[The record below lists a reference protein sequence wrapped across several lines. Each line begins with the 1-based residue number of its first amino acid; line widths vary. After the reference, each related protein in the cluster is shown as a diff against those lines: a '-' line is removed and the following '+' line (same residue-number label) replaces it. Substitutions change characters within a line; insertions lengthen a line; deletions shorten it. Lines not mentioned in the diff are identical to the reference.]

1 MDPVDLVSFLQ
12 HAPIVKDDI
21 VLLSILADV
30 WEPLPVQCLAQNFV
44 SLTSSYTAADVA
56 QAFRAALDTITA
68 RPGSYDEADVCS
80 HHYDVLCMGGMCRHF
95 GFRNVGKRLGLLEHV
110 DDDAPRLVARHKKY
124 YLGKSRDQ
132 FVYTG
137 STNILQKLLDHRSAH
152 PKVMKTAWKK
162 ARSGDAEGCVQ
173 EIRRWV
179 HHPSVPS
186 ELSWGVQGDSVPWQ
200 PHLAK
205 DLAVDVPRRGSSHVG
220 IACEV
225 RDRCRTRRGPARSDL
240 ALELERT
247 PQTQAGLCSNRPDQ
261 NSHVD
266 VSIERVLPT
275 SRGFSQR
282 LGSRFGDGRQVGKS
296 KARGD
301 RGAGNHASP
310 RVGRQ
315 ASFAIVPR
323 SRSLDAARLGVTSPA
338 MGVGAFAI
346 VPRSRSLDGG

>member
-1 MDPVDLVSFLQ
+1 MRPGDQTLGAPHERPVG
-12 HAPIVKDDI
+12 
-21 VLLSILADV
+21 
-30 WEPLPVQCLAQNFV
+30 
-44 SLTSSYTAADVA
+44 
-56 QAFRAALDTITA
+56 AAL
-68 RPGSYDEADVCS
+68 
-80 HHYDVLCMGGMCRHF
+80 
-95 GFRNVGKRLGLLEHV
+95 
-110 DDDAPRLVARHKKY
+110 
-124 YLGKSRDQ
+124 
-132 FVYTG
+132 
-137 STNILQKLLDHRSAH
+137 
-152 PKVMKTAWKK
+152 
-162 ARSGDAEGCVQ
+162 
-173 EIRRWV
+173 
-179 HHPSVPS
+179 
-186 ELSWGVQGDSVPWQ
+186 GVQGDSVPWQ

-205 DLAVDVPRRGSSHVG
+205 DVAVDVPRRGSIHVG
-220 IACEV
+220 IAREV
-225 RDRCRTRRGPARSDL
+225 RDRCRARRGPARSDL
-240 ALELERT
+240 ALVLERT